1 MTAST
6 LQLQHMPNNSDRVS
20 EDFCRSERNICA
32 TPSCLLTEIFR
43 QQNQLLDFDNSRN
56 TVRLRTGEKSSMEE
70 TNRLTE
76 IWKKNHTHYTSRY
89 FLLPLL
95 CPPKNKKYVSLL
107 AVLTPETTKKAFI
120 RLGFLLIVQLLEIAV
135 SLWQLTVF
143 LYNWLT

>member
-20 EDFCRSERNICA
+20 EDFCRSERKICA
-32 TPSCLLTEIFR
+32 IPGCLLTEIFR

-76 IWKKNHTHYTSRY
+76 IWKKNHTYYTSRY
-89 FLLPLL
+89 FSLPLL
-95 CPPKNKKYVSLL
+95 CPPKIKKYVSLL
-107 AVLTPETTKKAFI
+107 AVLTPETTKKACI
-120 RLGFLLIVQLLEIAV
+120 RLGFLLIVQVLEIAV

>member
-20 EDFCRSERNICA
+20 EDFCRSERKICA
-32 TPSCLLTEIFR
+32 TPGCLLTEIFW

-56 TVRLRTGEKSSMEE
+56 TVRLRTGENLLWK
-70 TNRLTE
+70 RLTDSLKFE
-76 IWKKNHTHYTSRY
+76 KKITPTIPQGTFRY
-89 FLLPLL
+89 P
-95 CPPKNKKYVSLL
+95 CCAPQKIKKYVSLL

-120 RLGFLLIVQLLEIAV
+120 RLGFLLIIQVLEIAV

-143 LYNWLT
+143 LYN

>member
-6 LQLQHMPNNSDRVS
+6 LQLQHMPNNSDHVS
-20 EDFCRSERNICA
+20 EDFCRSERKICA
-32 TPSCLLTEIFR
+32 TPGCLLTEIFR

-70 TNRLTE
+70 TNRPTE

-89 FLLPLL
+89 SSLPLL
-95 CPPKNKKYVSLL
+95 CPPKNKKNVSLL

-120 RLGFLLIVQLLEIAV
+120 RLGFLLIIQVLEIAV

-143 LYNWLT
+143 LYN

>member
-6 LQLQHMPNNSDRVS
+6 LQLQHMPNNSDHVI
-20 EDFCRSERNICA
+20 EDFCRSERKICA
-32 TPSCLLTEIFR
+32 TPGCLLTEIFR

-56 TVRLRTGEKSSMEE
+56 TVRLRTEEKSSMEE
-70 TNRLTE
+70 TNRPTE

-89 FLLPLL
+89 FSLPLL

-120 RLGFLLIVQLLEIAV
+120 RLGFLLIIQVLEIAV

-143 LYNWLT
+143 LYN